1 MTLPHLIA
9 LDLDGTLLNT
19 KKQISKRTKTILN
32 QLKEAG
38 HQLVISTGRPFR
50 ASQNY
55 YEELNL
61 TTPIVNF
68 NGAHVHHPR
77 QPDFG
82 VYHTTIPRETAF
94 AIVKTCRAFQINNV
108 ITEVLDDVYVDKW
121 DKDLISAFDMPESQ
135 ITVGP
140 IEQTLRENPTS
151 VLISTPREHISRL
164 IKALDS
170 EHAEI
175 IDQRSWGYPSEIIEI
190 IRKGT
195 NKAVGLKRVA
205 DYLSIP
211 MSRVVAF
218 GDEENDLEMLAEA
231 GLGVAM
237 ANGSEEVREI
247 ANYVTLS
254 NDEDGVAVFLETH
267 FKLEV

>member
-1 MTLPHLIA
+1 MTIPYLIA

-19 KKQISKRTKTILN
+19 EKDISSRTKTVLK
-32 QLKEAG
+32 QLEEAG

-77 QPDFG
+77 NPDFG
-82 VYHTTIPRETAF
+82 VYHTTIPKETAY
-94 AIVKTCRAFQINNV
+94 AIIETCRAFQINNV

-121 DKDLISAFDMPESQ
+121 DKDLISAFNMPESQ

-140 IEQTLRENPTS
+140 IEQTLKEDPTS
-151 VLISTPREHISRL
+151 VLISTPREHIARL
-164 IKALDS
+164 LKALDS
-170 EHAEI
+170 KHAEI
-175 IDQRSWGYPSEIIEI
+175 VDQRSWGYPSEIIEI

-211 MSRVVAF
+211 MSRVIAF

-231 GLGVAM
+231 GIGVAM
-237 ANGSEEVREI
+237 GNGSDEVKKT
-247 ANYVTLS
+247 ANHVTVS
-254 NDEDGVAVFLETH
+254 NDEHGVAVFLETY
-267 FKLEV
+267 FKLDA